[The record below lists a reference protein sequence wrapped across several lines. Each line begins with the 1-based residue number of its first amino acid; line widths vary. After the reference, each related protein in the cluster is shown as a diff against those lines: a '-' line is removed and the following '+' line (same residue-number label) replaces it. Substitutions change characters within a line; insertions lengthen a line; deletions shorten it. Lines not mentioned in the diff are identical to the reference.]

1 MIQAQRDVGHGNL
14 VNMVIKN
21 VAEAKTNLSQLL
33 DAALA
38 GEEVIVARAGKPLV
52 RLVPIE
58 PPTHRTLGFLR
69 LELPDDLF
77 DELSEEELGHWQ

>member
-1 MIQAQRDVGHGNL
+1 
-14 VNMVIKN
+14 MVIKN

-52 RLVPIE
+52 RLVPLE
-58 PPTHRTLGFLR
+58 PPTRRELGFLR
-69 LELPDDLF
+69 LDVP
-77 DELSEEELGHWQ
+77 DELFAELSDEEQAAWQ